1 MNAKFNQFAVL
12 LIVLALA
19 LSACEPISS
28 ETPTAGQVQ
37 VKAINEGAIS
47 QNQITQ
53 VKIFDQC
60 QSASPLT
67 AEISFNETQSSERG
81 EELILGMTT
90 GGKVKLSEFAEAAI
104 EANIQKHFSEK
115 IGQSVGHSE
124 SIQIQAPPFTKQEYT
139 IIWTEFRQEGTVDYE
154 ENGEN
159 LSVEFSYR
167 VGVEF
172 TSSSVV
178 DLTCPD
184 VTPAIG
190 PVDILPG
197 DGWTPN
203 CISASVWSPSL
214 SGESFSQSSDCYQL
228 IQWGFA
234 PIDGKLNMATQRQVF
249 TAKDY
254 GLFTPWR
261 NQWTEVNLSIHAKRL
276 KNSEIWVGLFADK
289 AMSAN
294 GLVFVVQENDNF
306 DVRIHPS
313 EVEVISNVHLGSEDG
328 NYERISLNTSGGKL
342 RSTVDGQVV
351 ISDYPINFEI
361 RYFYIGYRALPS
373 MDLDAQISN
382 LKFSP

>member
-37 VKAINEGAIS
+37 VKAITEGAIS

-53 VKIFDQC
+53 VKVFDQC
-60 QSASPLT
+60 QSASPLM

-115 IGQSVGHSE
+115 IGQSAGHSE

-159 LSVEFSYR
+159 LSVGFSYR

-178 DLTCPD
+178 DLTCSD
-184 VTPAIG
+184 VTPTII
-190 PVDILPG
+190 PPDTLPG
-197 DGWTPN
+197 NDWIQN
-203 CISASVWSPSL
+203 CISTAVWSPSL

-234 PIDGKLNMATQRQVF
+234 PIDGKLNMVTQRQVF

-261 NQWTEVNLSIHAKRL
+261 NQWTEVNLSIRAKTL

-289 AMSAN
+289 SLSAD
-294 GLVFVVQENDNF
+294 GVVFVIQPGDNVDIRLYPSGVEF
-306 DVRIHPS
+306 ISNFFLPSAHGKYDVRMILRGAKL
-313 EVEVISNVHLGSEDG
+313 EAWEDG
-328 NYERISLNTSGGKL
+328 QLITTNA
-342 RSTVDGQVV
+342 
-351 ISDYPINFEI
+351 PMNFET
-361 RYFYIGYRALPS
+361 RYLYVGYRALPS
-373 MDLDAQISN
+373 MELDAQISN